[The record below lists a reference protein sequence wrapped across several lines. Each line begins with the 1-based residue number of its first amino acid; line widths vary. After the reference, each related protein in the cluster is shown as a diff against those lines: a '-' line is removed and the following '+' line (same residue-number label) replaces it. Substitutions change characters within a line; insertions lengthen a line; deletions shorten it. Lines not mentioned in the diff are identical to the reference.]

1 MPHSALGPAGSEAKD
16 TAWATTAPPV
26 VAHAVPPPA
35 AASPTSARRARCRAT
50 RVAGCLEAES
60 LHRADGSWLLR
71 STEPLSPFPARITD
85 ALEHFAQVQ
94 PTQVLVARRAP
105 GPAPAAE
112 RPWQTITYAQM
123 LERVRRV
130 GQALAL
136 RMGAGEISAERPI
149 AILSGNDLQHLTLA
163 LAACWVGVPYAPVS
177 PAWSLLA
184 KEPTRLAPALET
196 LTPGLVFAAAGRP
209 FARAI
214 EATVPYNVELVLTEP
229 DGAPAGR
236 EVTRF
241 ASLLESA
248 PGAAVERSHN
258 QVGPD
263 SIAKFLF
270 TSGST
275 PAAKGPK
282 AVVTTHRMWCANQQQ
297 IRQCFA
303 FLADEPPVLV
313 DWLPWNHVFG
323 GNHNVGIALYN
334 GGTLYLDD
342 GKPTV
347 DGMAETIANL
357 REISPTVY
365 FNVPRGF
372 EELAK
377 AMEHD
382 EALRRRLFARVRA
395 FMFAG
400 AGLSQAVW
408 DQLDRLGERTVGE
421 RIPVYTGL
429 GMTETSPSC
438 TFALGTEVRSGD
450 IGLPVPGVEV
460 KVAAVDG
467 KHEVRFRGPNVMSE
481 YWRAVEETMEAFDSE
496 GFYKTG
502 DAVRFRDATDP
513 TRGLVFDGRL
523 AEDFK
528 LATGTFVSVGP
539 LRTRAILAGHPLVHD
554 VVVAGVHRDEVG
566 LLVFPRMDDVRA
578 LAGSTGAAK
587 AELPELTLAHP
598 KVREFFRHWLQGL
611 YDAGTGS
618 SNRPTRALLMA
629 EPPSLDRGELTDKGS
644 INQRAVLQHRE
655 AMVQRLYAEGPDAA
669 VIRAAPSS

>member
-1 MPHSALGPAGSEAKD
+1 
-16 TAWATTAPPV
+16 
-26 VAHAVPPPA
+26 
-35 AASPTSARRARCRAT
+35 
-50 RVAGCLEAES
+50 
-60 LHRADGSWLLR
+60 
-71 STEPLSPFPARITD
+71 
-85 ALEHFAQVQ
+85 
-94 PTQVLVARRAP
+94 
-105 GPAPAAE
+105 
-112 RPWQTITYAQM
+112 
-123 LERVRRV
+123 
-130 GQALAL
+130 
-136 RMGAGEISAERPI
+136 
-149 AILSGNDLQHLTLA
+149 
-163 LAACWVGVPYAPVS
+163 
-177 PAWSLLA
+177 
-184 KEPTRLAPALET
+184 
-196 LTPGLVFAAAGRP
+196 
-209 FARAI
+209 
-214 EATVPYNVELVLTEP
+214 
-229 DGAPAGR
+229 
-236 EVTRF
+236 
-241 ASLLESA
+241 
-248 PGAAVERSHN
+248 
-258 QVGPD
+258 
-263 SIAKFLF
+263 
-270 TSGST
+270 
-275 PAAKGPK
+275 
-282 AVVTTHRMWCANQQQ
+282 MWCANQQQ

-528 LATGTFVSVGP
+528 LDTGTFVSVGP
-539 LRTRAILAGHPLVHD
+539 LRAKIIQFGDPCVQDAVITGLNRNELGALIVPRADSVRKLAGVAPDAPLP
-554 VVVAGVHRDEVG
+554 EV
-566 LLVFPRMDDVRA
+566 LHLPAVRA
-578 LAGSTGAAK
+578 FFQQMADRLW
-587 AELPELTLAHP
+587 
-598 KVREFFRHWLQGL
+598 RE
-611 YDAGTGS
+611 ATGS
-618 SNRPTRALLMA
+618 ANRIARLHVLA
-629 EPPSLDRGELTDKGS
+629 EPPSIDKGEITDKGS
-644 INQRAVLQHRE
+644 INQRAVLT
-655 AMVQRLYAEGPDAA
+655 Y
-669 VIRAAPSS
+669 RAALVEALYEGSASDPFLILPNKTRG